1 MLPAH
6 TQKSLDALTWNEIQ
20 KLHTS
25 LGLKATAK
33 TRTRR
38 DYQNRIVATQPQP
51 VVESE
56 AVATPLTCAACPL
69 ARRLGDDD
77 NRYCCTAGVTS
88 TTTRGHWEAKTDC
101 YDAVAEA
108 EAETTEI
115 VAEPETPIAQIE
127 TALQEIEITALT
139 QPTKSELTA
148 TTTDDTPP
156 NRGDNGRG
164 RVEAIAPAI
173 APRVK
178 IKQPPIWVYVPPDRV
193 QETIVWE
200 TPFKGEILG
209 KSGYRRFYVE
219 NDVIYVIV
227 NRTSTSTFC
236 ASEFA
241 SPNYHHKVIRQAIEA
256 GKQFEPSAFKQRAKA
271 RGCPS
276 PKYQTYWWKD
286 ADGRSCNLGQ
296 IYQNCDGWWWA
307 WASQGD
313 SKSHHNFQ
321 TQTQIQAQ
329 KYLEIEKAIARH
341 PAKLRLSLYG

>member
-1 MLPAH
+1 MLPVH
-6 TQKSLDALTWNEIQ
+6 TQKTLDLLTWKEIQ

-38 DYQNRIVATQPQP
+38 DHQRRIVATQPQP
-51 VVESE
+51 VVEPE
-56 AVATPLTCAACPL
+56 AVASPLTCAACPL
-69 ARRLGDDD
+69 ARLIED
-77 NRYCCTAGVTS
+77 NRYCCQVSQTASDVK
-88 TTTRGHWEAKTDC
+88 RGHWEATVSCFEALAK
-101 YDAVAEA
+101 AEA
-108 EAETTEI
+108 EKAEP
-115 VAEPETPIAQIE
+115 VAEVVETPIAQTE
-127 TALQEIEITALT
+127 TPAPATPTAIG
-139 QPTKSELTA
+139 E
-148 TTTDDTPP
+148 DDAPP

-209 KSGYRRFYVE
+209 KSGYRRFFVE
-219 NDVIYVIV
+219 NDVIYVILV
-227 NRTSTSTFC
+227 NSANTFC

-241 SPNYHHKVIRQAIEA
+241 NRNYHHKIIRQAIEA
-256 GKQFEPSAFKQRAKA
+256 GKKFEPSTFKQRAKA

-286 ADGRSCNLGQ
+286 GRDGRSCNLGQ
-296 IYQNCDGWWWA
+296 LYQNCDGWWWA
-307 WASQGD
+307 WASQGFCPLFEGR
-313 SKSHHNFQ
+313 KFP
-321 TQTQIQAQ
+321 TQIQAQ
-329 KYLEIEKAIARH
+329 KYLEIEKATAQF
-341 PAKLRLSLYG
+341 

>member
-1 MLPAH
+1 MLPLH

-25 LGLKATAK
+25 LGLKSTAE

-38 DYQNRIVATQPQP
+38 DCQRRIVATQPQP

-56 AVATPLTCAACPL
+56 AVVSPLTCAACPL
-69 ARRLGDDD
+69 ARLIDG
-77 NRYCCTAGVTS
+77 NRYCCKLTDSVV
-88 TTTRGHWEAKTDC
+88 RGHWEANSDC

-108 EAETTEI
+108 EAETETTEI
-115 VAEPETPIAQIE
+115 VAEPEAPIAQIE
-127 TALQEIEITALT
+127 TAPQEIAITPAPIA
-139 QPTKSELTA
+139 PTAIGKN
-148 TTTDDTPP
+148 DKPP
-156 NRGDNGRG
+156 NCGDNGRG

-173 APRVK
+173 ASRVK

-193 QETIVWE
+193 QETIVWK

-209 KSGYRRFYVE
+209 KSGYRRFFVE
-219 NDVIYVIV
+219 NDVIYVILV
-227 NRTSTSTFC
+227 NCTSTFC
-236 ASEFA
+236 ASEST
-241 SPNYHHKVIRQAIEA
+241 SPNYHHKVIRQAIEV

-286 ADGRSCNLGQ
+286 GRDGRSCNLGQ

-313 SKSHHNFQ
+313 HREGCNF
-321 TQTQIQAQ
+321 QTQIQAQ
-329 KYLEIEKAIARH
+329 KHLEIEKAITRQTEIAALAT
-341 PAKLRLSLYG
+341 PATR